1 MATALAVTPLRNK
14 STREQCE
21 RLGAEIT
28 ELCSY
33 IYAAE
38 HRFLTLIREFD
49 EQRRLPVD
57 DRETW
62 HGIPCRKARLQ
73 VPLCCATQ

>member
-28 ELCSY
+28 ELLIGFGTHSGTV
-33 IYAAE
+33 AAASDWDGPME
-38 HRFLTLIREFD
+38 
-49 EQRRLPVD
+49 V
-57 DRETW
+57 
-62 HGIPCRKARLQ
+62 KQ
-73 VPLCCATQ
+73 VLASR